1 MIATEELNTGYY
13 KASADTELPR
23 PLAHPVNV
31 VFLGSTPA
39 VSGEFDSFILSE
51 NITTLVR
58 DRNDLYLACRQD
70 QADDETFLQGLSETI
85 DNYHHNKNMLFIIYG
100 YQGAKSFT
108 SVRDFLN
115 ARYKAVQYE
124 VLLVQNQ
131 DECIDLYYSDV
142 YEIEPNESRIDAF
155 RLAMDIFE
163 NNDPRKNNVG
173 SNVGGNCKV
182 ELPSTILPALKKWA
196 LQTMF
201 E

>member
-1 MIATEELNTGYY
+1 MEQKEEQKSGYVQQY
-13 KASADTELPR
+13 LG
-23 PLAHPVNV
+23 HPVHV
-31 VFLGSTPA
+31 VFLGNTPA

-70 QADDETFLQGLSETI
+70 QADDAEFLRSLSETI
-85 DNYHHNKNMLFIIYG
+85 DGYHHNKNMLFIIYG
-100 YQGAKSFT
+100 YQGARSFT

-115 ARYKAVQYE
+115 ARYKAIQFE
-124 VLLVQNQ
+124 VLLVQNEG
-131 DECIDLYYSDV
+131 ECIDLYYSDV
-142 YEIEPNESRIDAF
+142 YEIKPDESRIDAF

-163 NNDPRKNNVG
+163 NNDPRGNE
-173 SNVGGNCKV
+173 GGNSTV
-182 ELPSTILPALKKWA
+182 ELPSTILPTLKKWA